1 MEQDAPLIRLKRTA
15 ADVHVGM
22 NFQKIPGVKIQSFR
36 IIRKENFRKK
46 DRTFKTD
53 DQNKIEL
60 VSVD

>member
-36 IIRKENFRKK
+36 IIRSNILQEKTIFVKAENLRRK
-46 DRTFKTD
+46 
-53 DQNKIEL
+53 NEL
-60 VSVD
+60 K